1 MKRPA
6 RMVLMSLVTLLAT
19 GCAPIYTGAMAAGG
33 PFRPRGAAARPY
45 EPPPIGRWDA
55 VMSLEKAS
63 TISVLTTDGGTRTA
77 VFAGA
82 TVDSLTLV
90 GSVADISIPRVEVV
104 RVDLVRASGRGA
116 SMARDAAVGGLVG
129 AVTAG
134 VGLAL
139 IPFLASG
146 EVWVPPARVW
156 GVGAILGAA
165 GAMMNPKDDRRQRTI
180 YLARLDKF

>member
-6 RMVLMSLVTLLAT
+6 VMVLCLLVSLFAT

-33 PFRPRGAAARPY
+33 PLRPRAIATRPY

-55 VMSLEKAS
+55 LMSLAKAS
-63 TISVLTTDGGTRTA
+63 TITVLTTDGITRIA

-82 TVDSLTLV
+82 TVDSLIVV
-90 GSVADISIPRVEVV
+90 GSASNVAIPRLEVV
-104 RVDLVRASGRGA
+104 RVDLVGTSGRGQLLV
-116 SMARDAAVGGLVG
+116 REAAAGGLVG
-129 AVTAG
+129 ALTAG

-156 GVGAILGAA
+156 GVGALLGAA
-165 GAMMNPKDDRRQRTI
+165 GAMTNPKEDRRPRTI
-180 YLARLDKF
+180 YIAPLDTF

>member
-6 RMVLMSLVTLLAT
+6 EMVLVLLVTLLAT
-19 GCAPIYTGAMAAGG
+19 GCAPMYTGAIAAGG
-33 PFRPRGAAARPY
+33 PLRPRAASTRPY

-55 VMSLEKAS
+55 VMSLRKAS
-63 TISVLTTDGGTRTA
+63 TISVLTNDGSTRTA

-82 TVDSLTLV
+82 TVDSLILV
-90 GSVADISIPRVEVV
+90 GSVSDISIQRLQVV
-104 RVDLVRASGRGA
+104 RVDLVRASGRGE

-146 EVWVPPARVW
+146 DVWVPPARVW

-165 GAMMNPKDDRRQRTI
+165 GALMNPKEDRLPRTI
-180 YLARLDKF
+180 YIARIGI